1 MNNMKTNLGDRAY
14 ISSALEKAT
23 SFSNGVKDGIQ
34 RNPQRRGESIRFEDV
49 TSDQMS
55 KENFKPG
62 PEDVDVIYIETDTQR
77 AYTFDISGNIIEIY
91 TR

>member
-1 MNNMKTNLGDRAY
+1 MLLSN
-14 ISSALEKAT
+14 ALEKAT

-34 RNPQRRGESIRFEDV
+34 RNPQRRGESIQFKDV

-55 KENFKPG
+55 PENFKPG
-62 PEDVDVIYIETDTQR
+62 PEDIGIIFIETDTQR
-77 AYTFDISGNIIEIY
+77 AYEFNNNLDRVEIY